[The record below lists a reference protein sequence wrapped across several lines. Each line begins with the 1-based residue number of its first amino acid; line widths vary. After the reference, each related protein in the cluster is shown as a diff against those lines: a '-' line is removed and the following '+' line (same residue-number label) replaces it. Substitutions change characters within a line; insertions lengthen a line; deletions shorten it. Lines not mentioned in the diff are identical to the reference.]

1 SDDLSAVAFSGTT
14 TNVGDGEMVS
24 VTIADITQQVAV
36 SSGTYNGTVDLS
48 SLTLSNSLSAQGGIV
63 DGDGN
68 ATLQVTSAVTV
79 SFYDALV
86 VESSTGN
93 SADALDGL
101 SLNLWE
107 GGVDTGTAM
116 AVSEGEISI
125 SELVTFDAIKLSDS
139 AAYSSDISL
148 TDARMILQQM
158 VEIIDLSGTAL
169 QAADINNDGNISLT
183 DARAVLKHM
192 VEISTM
198 DTFDLVDSNGA
209 LVTSLSPLS
218 TGDAPIYSL
227 VMNGDV
233 NESGSFSTD
242 YITTIDIV

>member
-1 SDDLSAVAFSGTT
+1 
-14 TNVGDGEMVS
+14 M
-24 VTIADITQQVAV
+24 
-36 SSGTYNGTVDLS
+36 
-48 SLTLSNSLSAQGGIV
+48 
-63 DGDGN
+63 
-68 ATLQVTSAVTV
+68 
-79 SFYDALV
+79 
-86 VESSTGN
+86 
-93 SADALDGL
+93 
-101 SLNLWE
+101 NLWE